1 MPLVFGKQ
9 EYIQMFRLHKKEKEG
24 ENYLETN
31 QKTKGYLEF
40 CGNFK
45 GKVKLRKGQVMLLA
59 FTPNSY
65 FSFVKSV
72 ILCRTVISS
81 VCDLCNDMKQMAEPH
96 FDGTVDKSVQNKECK
111 VYTIYR
117 TWYSTQYN
125 I

>member
-1 MPLVFGKQ
+1 
-9 EYIQMFRLHKKEKEG
+9 
-24 ENYLETN
+24 
-31 QKTKGYLEF
+31 
-40 CGNFK
+40 
-45 GKVKLRKGQVMLLA
+45 MLIA

-65 FSFVKSV
+65 FSFVEFV

-81 VCDLCNDMKQMAEPH
+81 VLVCYLCNPRHDMKQMAEPH
-96 FDGTVDKSVQNKECK
+96 FDGTVDKSVQNHECK